1 MYKLKIKY
9 YYYYLFNSNNN
20 IDMSASSS
28 EQTPNNPPTTATP
41 TTPPTITTIKSTKSS
56 EQVID
61 PVVSIYVFTGIT
73 LVYFIFKYLMPE
85 RESVLFIIYFILVLA
100 SQFGLNVYL
109 AKQMC
114 NSPSNVGTAALATF
128 LPWIFIF
135 GLLNLL
141 LGMFP
146 GWLSA
151 FSNTIGYAIASVAGV
166 ASLFTDQLLNVGNP
180 PSKDAFKVIQNVTN
194 DPSTI
199 INTIND
205 EDLENF
211 WNNSIKVQFFNSFK
225 QVTPGVEPPP
235 QYTQLKNFIRL
246 KNIVS
251 YFIWYLLTGILITSV
266 SYNYMLSVPCV
277 QTPKQAR
284 QSAAQFIASQS
295 AKQQASAGA
304 KANMP
309 VYKTD
314 GK

>member
-1 MYKLKIKY
+1 
-9 YYYYLFNSNNN
+9 
-20 IDMSASSS
+20 MSSTS
-28 EQTPNNPPTTATP
+28 TTATSGATATAAATAP
-41 TTPPTITTIKSTKSS
+41 ATAPATATAGAAATAT
-56 EQVID
+56 QVID
-61 PVVSIYVFTGIT
+61 PATSIFVYTGIT

-100 SQFGLNVYL
+100 SQFGLNIYL

-114 NSPSNVGTAALATF
+114 SSPSNVGTAFIATF
-128 LPWIFIF
+128 IPWMFIF

-141 LGMFP
+141 LNVFP

-166 ASLFTDQLLNVGNP
+166 ASLFTNQLLNMGNP
-180 PSKDAFKVIQNVTN
+180 PNKDALKVIQNITN

-199 INTIND
+199 FNTLND
-205 EDLENF
+205 DNVVKF
-211 WNNSIKVQFFNSFK
+211 WNKSIEVRLFNNSLKPVVDPNSSDVSPLF
-225 QVTPGVEPPP
+225 
-235 QYTQLKNFIRL
+235 TQLKNFIRL

-251 YFIWYLLTGILITSV
+251 YFIWYLLTGVLITSI

-284 QSAAQFIASQS
+284 QSAAQFLANQSS
-295 AKQQASAGA
+295 AKTASDAA
-304 KANMP
+304 KANAP

>member
-1 MYKLKIKY
+1 
-9 YYYYLFNSNNN
+9 
-20 IDMSASSS
+20 MSSP
-28 EQTPNNPPTTATP
+28 EQTQNNATTATATP
-41 TTPPTITTIKSTKSS
+41 TATATAPTNKGG
-56 EQVID
+56 ID
-61 PVVSIYVFTGIT
+61 PVISIYAFTGIT
-73 LVYFIFKYLMPE
+73 LVYFIFKYFMPQ
-85 RESVLFIIYFILVLA
+85 RESVLFIIYFLLVLS
-100 SQFGLNVYL
+100 SQFGLNIYL

-114 NSPSNVGTAALATF
+114 DSPSNVGTAALATF
-128 LPWIFIF
+128 IPWLFIF

-141 LGMFP
+141 LNVFP

-166 ASLFTDQLLNVGNP
+166 ASFFTDKLLNVNVGTTS
-180 PSKDAFKVIQNVTN
+180 SKDAFKVIQNVTN

-205 EDLENF
+205 ENVENF
-211 WNNSIKVQFFNSFK
+211 WNKSIKVQFFNNFQEVK
-225 QVTPGVEPPP
+225 PGVEPPP
-235 QYTQLKNFIRL
+235 EFTQLKNFIRL

-251 YFIWYLLTGILITSV
+251 YFIWYLLTGILITSI

-284 QSAAQFIASQS
+284 ELAVQFLANQT
-295 AKQQASAGA
+295 AKKQASDDA

-314 GK
+314 GR

>member
-20 IDMSASSS
+20 IDMSASSY

>member
-1 MYKLKIKY
+1 M
-9 YYYYLFNSNNN
+9 
-20 IDMSASSS
+20 SSS
-28 EQTPNNPPTTATP
+28 QESINKPT
-41 TTPPTITTIKSTKSS
+41 SS
-56 EQVID
+56 SKLSSSSNSGID
-61 PVVSIYVFTGIT
+61 PVVSIYVYTGIT

-85 RESVLFIIYFILVLA
+85 RESILFIIYFIVVLA
-100 SQFGLNVYL
+100 SQFGLNIYL

-128 LPWIFIF
+128 IPWLFIF
-135 GLLNLL
+135 GILNLL
-141 LGMFP
+141 LTVFP

-151 FSNTIGYAIASVAGV
+151 FSNTIGYAVASVAGA
-166 ASLFTDQLLNVGNP
+166 ASLFTDELLNVGKP
-180 PSKDAFKVIQNVTN
+180 PNKEAFKVIQNVTN

-205 EDLENF
+205 ENIQEF
-211 WNNSIKVQFFNSFK
+211 WNKSIDVSFFNAFP
-225 QVTPGVEPPP
+225 QVKSGIEPPP
-235 QYTQLKNFIRL
+235 QFTQLKNFIRL

-251 YFIWYLLTGILITSV
+251 YFIWYLLTGILITSI

-284 QSAAQFIASQS
+284 QLAAQFISNQD
-295 AKQQASAGA
+295 AKKQASDGA
-304 KANMP
+304 KSNMP

>member
-1 MYKLKIKY
+1 
-9 YYYYLFNSNNN
+9 
-20 IDMSASSS
+20 MSSTNPQTTTPTAQASTAAQAS
-28 EQTPNNPPTTATP
+28 TTAKPTP
-41 TTPPTITTIKSTKSS
+41 KTTTSTKA
-56 EQVID
+56 ID
-61 PVVSIYVFTGIT
+61 PATSIFVYTGIT

-85 RESVLFIIYFILVLA
+85 RESILFIIYFILVLA
-100 SQFGLNVYL
+100 SQFVLNIYL

-114 NSPSNVGTAALATF
+114 SSPSNVGTAFIATF
-128 LPWIFIF
+128 IPWMFIF

-141 LGMFP
+141 LNVFP

-166 ASLFTDQLLNVGNP
+166 ASLFTDQLLNMGNP
-180 PSKDAFKVIQNVTN
+180 PSKDALKVIQNITS

-199 INTIND
+199 FNTLND
-205 EDLENF
+205 DNIVKF
-211 WNNSIKVQFFNSFK
+211 WNKSIEVQLFNSSLKPVVDPNSANVSPLF
-225 QVTPGVEPPP
+225 
-235 QYTQLKNFIRL
+235 TQLKNFIRL

-251 YFIWYLLTGILITSV
+251 FFIWYLLTGVLITSI

-284 QSAAQFIASQS
+284 QSAAQFLANQSS
-295 AKQQASAGA
+295 AKNASDAA
-304 KANMP
+304 KSNVP

>member
-1 MYKLKIKY
+1 
-9 YYYYLFNSNNN
+9 
-20 IDMSASSS
+20 MSSP
-28 EQTPNNPPTTATP
+28 EQTQNNATTAAAP
-41 TTPPTITTIKSTKSS
+41 TNKGG
-56 EQVID
+56 ID
-61 PVVSIYVFTGIT
+61 PVISIYAFTGIT
-73 LVYFIFKYLMPE
+73 LVYFIFKYFMPQ
-85 RESVLFIIYFILVLA
+85 RESMLFIIYFLLVLS
-100 SQFGLNVYL
+100 SQFGLNIYL

-114 NSPSNVGTAALATF
+114 DSPSNVGTAALATF
-128 LPWIFIF
+128 IPWLFIF

-141 LGMFP
+141 LNVFP

-166 ASLFTDQLLNVGNP
+166 ASFFTDKLLNVNVGTTS
-180 PSKDAFKVIQNVTN
+180 SKDAFKVIQNVTN

-205 EDLENF
+205 ENVENF
-211 WNNSIKVQFFNSFK
+211 WNKSIKVQFFNNFQEVK
-225 QVTPGVEPPP
+225 PGVEPPP
-235 QYTQLKNFIRL
+235 EFTQLKNFIRL

-251 YFIWYLLTGILITSV
+251 YFIWYLLTGILITSI

-284 QSAAQFIASQS
+284 ELAAQFLANQN
-295 AKQQASAGA
+295 AKKQASDDA

-314 GK
+314 GR